1 MLFLVWPQLLALS
14 GSANPASAYSGF
26 LIYTSSIPSSLA
38 VALAGGLSPSCL
50 HVCSSMKSREGD
62 VNKRTWLVSKSP
74 CLNWEH
80 IMYPKVHI
88 ALRMSGHLRLG
99 VVRIYSKKVNYLYQD
114 YNFFLITMRK
124 AFASVEVNLPE
135 DATHTPFDSVTLPKR
150 SNLMP

>member
-1 MLFLVWPQLLALS
+1 MFLL
-14 GSANPASAYSGF
+14 
-26 LIYTSSIPSSLA
+26 
-38 VALAGGLSPSCL
+38 
-50 HVCSSMKSREGD
+50 
-62 VNKRTWLVSKSP
+62 
-74 CLNWEH
+74 EH

-114 YNFFLITMRK
+114 YNFFLITTRK